1 MTAGP
6 YASCIRPAIR
16 HAGRRETETPG
27 IMSAELL
34 FGALDL
40 LGTFAFGLSGAMVA
54 IRRRLDLFGVLVLA
68 AATGVAGGLTRDLLL
83 GDVPPAALRTTWPL
97 AVACAA
103 GAVAFVAAPLLDRI
117 DRPVMVL
124 DAIGLGVFAV
134 AGCQKALEFGL
145 NLPGAVLLGVMTAI
159 GGGILRDMMAAEVP
173 RVLREEI
180 YALAALVGALVYVGG
195 LWLGAGQTGAA
206 AVAVV
211 AAVAL
216 RIMSVRFGWRL
227 PRAGGR

>member
-1 MTAGP
+1 MP
-6 YASCIRPAIR
+6 D
-16 HAGRRETETPG
+16 
-27 IMSAELL
+27 SA
-34 FGALDL
+34 ALVFAMLDG

-54 IRRRLDLFGVLVLA
+54 IRRRLDLFGVLMLA

-83 GDVPPAALRTTWPL
+83 GDVPPAVLRTIWPL

-103 GAVAFVAAPLLDRI
+103 GLAAFLFAGLLDRI
-117 DRPVMVL
+117 NRPVMVL

-134 AGCQKALEFGL
+134 AGCQKALAYGL
-145 NLPGAVLLGVMTAI
+145 NVPGAVLLGVMTAV
-159 GGGILRDMMAAEVP
+159 GGGILRDMMTAEVP
-173 RVLREEI
+173 RVLHEEI
-180 YALAALVGALVYVGG
+180 YALAALVGALSYVGG

-216 RIMSVRFGWRL
+216 RIMSVRYGWRL
-227 PRAGGR
+227 PRAGGK